1 MSFVATSPNIRSVSQ
16 YRMLFENVQ
25 PWQAAEWILRD
36 LNGYRLM
43 GKNNHLPADRERLAN
58 ALQAWV
64 LMARGQRDN
73 DDPLLRSFAAVMRRP

>member
-43 GKNNHLPADRERLAN
+43 GKNN
-58 ALQAWV
+58 
-64 LMARGQRDN
+64 
-73 DDPLLRSFAAVMRRP
+73 